1 MEILGKMEIITDHT
15 LSDTIESDNLMLTEV
30 QLQEIALRIYEYS
43 LAKHTGYSYEDIIAV
58 LRRNCEYYPPFPP
71 ISPFRNNPRT
81 TRRRINYRAGERETL
96 DMLIAVANYEA
107 KQDDCRWANS
117 IMADLNY
124 GYYPTCPRF
133 RQRKEDVLA
142 RIRRTDNQFRRKRR
156 QRRTTRD
163 VNTQD
168 NGQHDPDRTYV
179 PVLNDMVASF

>member
-124 GYYPTCPRF
+124 DIILLAPDSDNVKRMCLLVFVVRIINFGER
-133 RQRKEDVLA
+133 EDKDGPLGMLIL
-142 RIRRTDNQFRRKRR
+142 RIT
-156 QRRTTRD
+156 
-163 VNTQD
+163 VNMIQIE
-168 NGQHDPDRTYV
+168 RMFLY
-179 PVLNDMVASF
+179 

>member
-1 MEILGKMEIITDHT
+1 
-15 LSDTIESDNLMLTEV
+15 MLTEV

-179 PVLNDMVASF
+179 PVLNDLVASF

>member
-1 MEILGKMEIITDHT
+1 
-15 LSDTIESDNLMLTEV
+15 
-30 QLQEIALRIYEYS
+30 
-43 LAKHTGYSYEDIIAV
+43 
-58 LRRNCEYYPPFPP
+58 
-71 ISPFRNNPRT
+71 
-81 TRRRINYRAGERETL
+81 
-96 DMLIAVANYEA
+96 
-107 KQDDCRWANS
+107 
-117 IMADLNY
+117 MADLNY

-179 PVLNDMVASF
+179 PVLNDLVASF